1 MSNNKSGNTKGAAAP
16 ETKGA
21 VVAAAKGA
29 VAIPDWMKDKA
40 GKGTENLTSA
50 DVEMPRLKLLQGIS
64 EELTIFDG
72 VKSGEFFHTLAER
85 SLGTKI
91 EFIPIYQEKCYVL
104 WRPRA
109 PIDQGG
115 ILARADDGIHWNQ
128 GADQSFNVK
137 IDKKGTTVT
146 WKTGKTVEG
155 SGLANWGTYDPT
167 DPNSQPAATLCYKMA
182 IVLPEFPELGPMAML
197 LQRSAVK
204 PTKKL
209 LGKFKMSGA
218 PIYGHR
224 ILMESFVDSGSGGDF
239 NNYRFTSNGFVADK
253 DECDRYEVMH
263 EQFVKT
269 GVKTK
274 LEDTDDAPGGKADE
288 AAEAAATKKNF

>member
-1 MSNNKSGNTKGAAAP
+1 MAKAQEEKVNTN
-16 ETKGA
+16 TA
-21 VVAAAKGA
+21 VATQPVGGA
-29 VAIPDWMKDKA
+29 VAVPDWMKDKA
-40 GKGTENLTSA
+40 GKGTENLTSS
-50 DVEMPRLKLLQGIS
+50 DIEMPRLKLLQGIS

-85 SLGTKI
+85 ALGSKL
-91 EFIPIYQEKCYVL
+91 EFIPLYQEKCYVL
-104 WRPRA
+104 WRPRK

-115 ILARADDGIHWNQ
+115 ILARSDDGINWNQ

-155 SGLANWGTYDPT
+155 SGLANWGTFDPT
-167 DPNSQPAATLCYKMA
+167 DPNSQPAATLCYKIA
-182 IVLPEFPELGPMAML
+182 VLLPEFKDLGPMAML

-218 PIYGHR
+218 PIFGHR
-224 ILMESFVDSGSGGDF
+224 IIMESFVDNGAGGDF

-253 DECDRYEVMH
+253 AECDFYEMLH
-263 EQFVKT
+263 EQFKKT

-274 LEDTDDAPGGKADE
+274 LEDTDDAASSKGDNVE
-288 AAEAAATKKNF
+288 AAEASATRKNY

>member
-1 MSNNKSGNTKGAAAP
+1 MAKAPAQNEKSGEANTAVAAIP
-16 ETKGA
+16 KGA
-21 VVAAAKGA
+21 VV
-29 VAIPDWMKDKA
+29 VPDWMKDKA
-40 GKGTENLTSA
+40 GKGTENLTSQ

-64 EELTIFDG
+64 DELTIFDG
-72 VKSGEFFHTLAER
+72 VKSGEYFHTLAEK
-85 SLGTKI
+85 SLGSKL

-104 WRPRA
+104 WRPRP

-115 ILARADDGIHWNQ
+115 ILARSDDGINWNQ
-128 GADQSFNVK
+128 GADQSFTVK
-137 IDKKGTTVT
+137 IDKKGTMVT

-155 SGLANWGTYDPT
+155 SGLANWGTYDPS

-182 IVLPEFPELGPMAML
+182 VLLPEFLELGPMAML

-218 PIYGHR
+218 PIFGHR
-224 ILMESFVDSGSGGDF
+224 ILMESFVDNGAGGDF

-253 DECDRYEVMH
+253 EECDRYEVMH
-263 EQFVKT
+263 EQFKKT

-274 LEDTDDAPGGKADE
+274 LEDTDDAAGSKTD
-288 AAEAAATKKNF
+288 AAEEKKF